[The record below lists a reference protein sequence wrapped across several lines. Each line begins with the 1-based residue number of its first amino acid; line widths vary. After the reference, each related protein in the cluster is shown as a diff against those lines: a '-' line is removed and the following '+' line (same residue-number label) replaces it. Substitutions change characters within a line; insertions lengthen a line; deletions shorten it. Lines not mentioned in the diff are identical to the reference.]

1 MIFVYAWVEDGQT
14 TSRCSLKKIIKVSNF
29 LINYFIQ
36 KALEKMMQKFMVDM
50 LKFVKSK
57 KNQWTTIEEKHV
69 YFLFSFSQSSIMLHT
84 LTIALIDRKPA

>member
-57 KNQWTTIEEKHV
+57 KKPMNHDRGKAC
-69 YFLFSFSQSSIMLHT
+69 LFSFFL
-84 LTIALIDRKPA
+84 LTV